1 MTRLWKWIAIVLG
14 LAFVCLL
21 VFTLLIVSGVMDLGL
36 SLI

>member
-1 MTRLWKWIAIVLG
+1 MTPPWKWIAIVLG

-21 VFTLLIVSGVMDLGL
+21 VFTILVVSGVMDLGL